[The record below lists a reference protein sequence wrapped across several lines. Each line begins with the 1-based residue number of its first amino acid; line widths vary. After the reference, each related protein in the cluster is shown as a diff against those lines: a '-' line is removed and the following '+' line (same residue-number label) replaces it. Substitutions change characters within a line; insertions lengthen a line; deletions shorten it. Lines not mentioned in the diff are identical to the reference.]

1 MKIRLI
7 DADEILLNDE
17 SEYTKTMLEVD
28 NTVKTII
35 TAVHNNIQT
44 LIQEAPTIDA
54 VPVKHGKWKY
64 KNDEDFDYVPC
75 CSICGEPDAL
85 SRNDYNYRG
94 GKIRD
99 NNSNYCPN
107 CGAKMDGVKKISKNE
122 ADPKG
127 VNNDD

>member
-7 DADEILLNDE
+7 DADKLIFDSSVGFIMAFPEFDDR
-17 SEYTKTMLEVD
+17 TKNLMQ
-28 NTVKTII
+28 II
-35 TAVHNNIQT
+35 HNHFQKNISK
-44 LIQEAPTIDA
+44 APTVDA
-54 VPVKHGKWKY
+54 VPVRHGKW

-99 NNSNYCPN
+99 NNSNYCPD
-107 CGAKMDGVKKISKNE
+107 CGAKMDRGDEN
-122 ADPKG
+122 A
-127 VNNDD
+127 

>member
-1 MKIRLI
+1 MRLI
-7 DADEILLNDE
+7 DADKLKPDIKVFLSAYAEEL
-17 SEYTKTMLEVD
+17 TKCYSQEKID
-28 NTVKTII
+28 N
-35 TAVHNNIQT
+35 A
-44 LIQEAPTIDA
+44 LTIDII
-54 VPVKHGKWKY
+54 PVKHGKWKY

-107 CGAKMDGVKKISKNE
+107 CGAEMDGGENNE
-122 ADPKG
+122 AD
-127 VNNDD
+127 

>member
-1 MKIRLI
+1 MRLI
-7 DADEILLNDE
+7 DADELINVTKRGAKFASLFADDDFKIRVLRVMRKFIQRSIND
-17 SEYTKTMLEVD
+17 
-28 NTVKTII
+28 
-35 TAVHNNIQT
+35 
-44 LIQEAPTIDA
+44 APTIDA

-107 CGAKMDGVKKISKNE
+107 CGAKMDGGE
-122 ADPKG
+122 EE
-127 VNNDD
+127 